1 MTKTKFS
8 IVIPVYN
15 TPSKFLQECLDSVKG
30 QTYPDYEVVI
40 VDDGSN
46 GQTKDFLKKIDENY
60 KIVTHP
66 VNKGIVCGRKTGINA
81 STGDYVLF
89 LDSDDILNHKAL
101 EKLNKIITET
111 KSDVIIFQTPKFTDS
126 IRECKPIENFFM
138 SEGLQKKS
146 DVMSELLKLHINGIA
161 DKVARRE
168 LLDFSKDNLDESIVN
183 GEDLQQSTAL
193 ILKSNSFYYT
203 HEEICYYRINISG
216 RTYYDVTKIN
226 DINYMV
232 PPYKMVFEKQN
243 CYSQYLPE
251 YKRACINSI
260 IYNVF
265 CIYEAKLPKKE
276 TYSLLDKINNLEITK
291 IMANIKE
298 KINFPSEFVFS
309 LLRNR
314 HYFLLSILAK
324 IYPLQH

>member
-1 MTKTKFS
+1 MNKTLFS

-15 TPSKFLQECLDSVKG
+15 TKIDYLKNCFESIKN
-30 QTYPDYEVVI
+30 QTYSHYEVI
-40 VDDGSN
+40 IIDDGSSLE
-46 GQTKDFLKKIDENY
+46 TKEFLKQYESEYFI
-60 KIVTHP
+60 IHQPT
-66 VNKGIVCGRKTGINA
+66 NKGIVIGRKMGVKN
-81 STGDYVLF
+81 SKGDYVIF
-89 LDSDDILNHKAL
+89 LDSDDILNNKAL
-101 EKLNKIITET
+101 EKLNSIIV
-111 KSDVIIFQTPKFTDS
+111 SNNPDVILFETPRFTNNIS
-126 IRECKPIENFFM
+126 ECKPYDDFLFND
-138 SEGLQKKS
+138 GLVNKNDIMK
-146 DVMSELLKLHINGIA
+146 ELLSLHINGIA
-161 DKVARRE
+161 DKVAKRE
-168 LLDFSKDNLDESIVN
+168 LLDFTKDNLDESIIN

-193 ILKSNSFYYT
+193 ILKSEKFYYT
-203 HEEICYYRINISG
+203 HEEICYYRTGFSG

-232 PPYKMVFEKQN
+232 PPYKMTFEKKN
-243 CYSQYLPE
+243 EYNNLLPE

-276 TYSLLDKINNLEITK
+276 TYNLLNNINNLEITN
-291 IMANIKE
+291 IMSNIKE

-314 HYFLLSILAK
+314 HYFILSILAK